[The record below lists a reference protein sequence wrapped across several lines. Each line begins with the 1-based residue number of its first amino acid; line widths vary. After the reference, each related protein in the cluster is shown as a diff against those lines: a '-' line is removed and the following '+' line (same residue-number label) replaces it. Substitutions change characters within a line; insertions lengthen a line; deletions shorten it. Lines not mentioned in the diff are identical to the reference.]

1 MQATDDETGM
11 SPGPSHPF
19 FVLILFDV
27 LGPCRQLAARRAASA
42 SRTRTLK
49 LDRRPSNPPPPHPRL
64 SLSSRSPLPNTPLS
78 PPPASAT
85 PPAPPTKT
93 ITGAVVED
101 GEGEQHSGND
111 DGSLGP
117 GVAGPGGGWVWDP
130 LPPPLL
136 GLPFEGDRS
145 EDHPLVGMGPRA
157 TDVDS
162 RGCEKSETGGT

>member
-1 MQATDDETGM
+1 MQDEKGL
-11 SPGPSHPF
+11 SSGPSHPF

-27 LGPCRQLAARRAASA
+27 LGPRRQLAARRATSA

-49 LDRRPSNPPPPHPRL
+49 LDRRPRNSPPPLPRL
-64 SLSSRSPLPNTPLS
+64 SLASRSPLPNTPLS

-101 GEGEQHSGND
+101 GEGEQQSRDED

-117 GVAGPGGGWVWDP
+117 GVLAGPGGGRVMDP
-130 LPPPLL
+130 PSPPALL
-136 GLPFEGDRS
+136 GLPPEGDRS
-145 EDHPLVGMGPRA
+145 GDHPPVG
-157 TDVDS
+157 
-162 RGCEKSETGGT
+162 TG